1 MKRFFISLGIFLVCY
16 SIGAWISGSFVSGWF
31 SGIVAITI
39 DGFINDSK
47 CKNKC
52 EKTCTIKKD

>member
-1 MKRFFISLGIFLVCY
+1 MKKFFISLGIFLVCY
-16 SIGAWISGSFVSGWF
+16 SIGAWISGSFVSGWWSAVF
-31 SGIVAITI
+31 ALTI
-39 DGFINDSK
+39 DRFINDSE